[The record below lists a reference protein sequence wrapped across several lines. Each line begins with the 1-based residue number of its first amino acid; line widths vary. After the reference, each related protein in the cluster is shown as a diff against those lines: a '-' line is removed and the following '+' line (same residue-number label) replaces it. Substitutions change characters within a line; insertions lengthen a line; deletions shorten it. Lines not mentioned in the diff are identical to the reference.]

1 MTVNAHSFS
10 MVCCATLALLG
21 CRPAGRGER
30 LGLTRASGSGGASAG
45 RSFAASALDPAARTC
60 AEAPEIAVGATVRGT
75 TAAGADRFHASC
87 GFGAAS
93 GDAVYRF
100 RLERAAHVVAS
111 LSGSHDTVLSLRGA
125 CGDETSELECN
136 DDEERGT
143 NSRIE
148 ADLPAGE
155 YTLVADGFG
164 TSSHGAFALTLRGE
178 AIDRAP
184 AAAPLIRRVAEGE
197 GAEVR
202 TGSGE
207 GALRG
212 TARFAKRTFTGRG
225 LSRAVRWLA
234 VPRARVE
241 AVGEGGA
248 VVAHGETDEDGAFS
262 LEIPSGTRVKVRLLS
277 RTTMLGSDLRVVSDP
292 GSERTWDLTTT
303 SFVARGGETVTF
315 RADVGGA
322 EPAGAFNI
330 LANFVRYLPHVHRA
344 LEGRVP
350 PPLFAFWRRG
360 NNDALPQGS
369 ITAFLGPYGRHPGAF
384 AMQIQGGVSGR
395 EDASDADQFDDPVV
409 LHEFSHYIVGT
420 MAGRFSLGGNH
431 PSSALFFPGLAMDE
445 GFANALACTVAG
457 SSRYWD
463 TAGLEPEE
471 PLAQARDRVLI
482 EEDLEVLRSDLRGLG
497 SQDVA
502 QSLLWD
508 LMDGAD
514 GLPDPDQDGVAIGLT
529 NALRVYRS
537 FHESGP
543 PPSMNVWLERAVS
556 LGVVTDAQARSLV
569 RAPERLGFAFP
580 VAPGERWPVPIAVG
594 GSLRGRIDGRSQPA
608 PSGGRN
614 QPSNGLDA
622 SRAYAL
628 RVDTRRRVTIELT
641 IDGPGTTESHTDLDL
656 QLATRELSSL
666 AQSAGVTATERVER
680 ELDPGDYV
688 ILVRD
693 GDMAREPRGGRE
705 SIGNRAMFTLV
716 VR

>member
-1 MTVNAHSFS
+1 MVNAPSVS
-10 MVCCATLALLG
+10 LVCCVGFALLA
-21 CRPAGRGER
+21 CRPADRGAGGIPR
-30 LGLTRASGSGGASAG
+30 IARGSGGAAARDVPTDPAG
-45 RSFAASALDPAARTC
+45 RIC
-60 AEAPEIAVGATVRGT
+60 AEAPEIALGGTVRGT
-75 TAAGADRFHASC
+75 TVAGADRFHASC

-100 RLERAAHVVAS
+100 RLARATHVVAA
-111 LSGSHDTVLSLRGA
+111 LSGGHDTVLSLRGA
-125 CGDETSELECN
+125 CGDETTELDCN
-136 DDEERGT
+136 DDEARGT

-164 TSSHGAFALTLRGE
+164 TGSHGAFALSLRGD

-184 AAAPLIRRVAEGE
+184 AVAPLIRRVAEGE
-197 GAEVR
+197 GAEVGPG
-202 TGSGE
+202 TGAGP
-207 GALRG
+207 LRG
-212 TARFAKRTFTGRG
+212 TARFAKRSFTERG
-225 LSRAVRWLA
+225 LSRAVRWMA

-248 VVAHGETDEDGAFS
+248 VVAQGETDDEGGFS
-262 LEIPSGTRVKVRLLS
+262 LEIPSGSRVRVRLIS
-277 RTTMLGSDLRVVSDP
+277 RTTLLGADLRVVSDP
-292 GSERTWDLTTT
+292 GTERTWDLTT
-303 SFVARGGETVTF
+303 SAFVARGGETVTF

-350 PPLFAFWRRG
+350 PPLYAFWRRG

-369 ITAFLGPYGRHPGAF
+369 ITAFLGEYGRHPGAY
-384 AMQIQGGVSGR
+384 AMQIQGGDPGA
-395 EDASDADQFDDPVV
+395 EDSSDADQFDDPVV

-471 PLAQARDRVLI
+471 PLAQAHGRVLI
-482 EEDLEVLRSDLRGLG
+482 DEDLERLRADLRGIG

-508 LMDGAD
+508 LIDGAD
-514 GLPDPDQDGVAIGLT
+514 GLPDADNDGVAIGLT

-537 FHESGP
+537 FREGVA

-556 LGVVTDAQARSLV
+556 LGVVTDAQARSIV
-569 RAPERLGFAFP
+569 RSPERLGFAFP
-580 VAPGERWPVPIAVG
+580 VPQGERWPEPIGVG
-594 GSLRGRIDGRSQPA
+594 ETRRGRIDGRTQPA

-614 QPSNGLDA
+614 QQSNGLDA
-622 SRAYAL
+622 SRAYTFHLASRA
-628 RVDTRRRVTIELT
+628 RVVVELT

-666 AQSAGVTATERVER
+666 AQSAGVTSTERVER
-680 ELDPGDYV
+680 ELEPGDYV

-693 GDMAREPRGGRE
+693 GDMARDARAARAP
-705 SIGNRAMFTLV
+705 IGNRATYSLH